1 MIAWVVLL
9 FMAGRRLNSRGQHRL
24 AWISRGVAVALLTV
38 PPFLMATS
46 FGSVVLYVVLPTAY
60 LVTTAVVLKLIAPA
74 STVGRRS

>member
-1 MIAWVVLL
+1 
-9 FMAGRRLNSRGQHRL
+9 MAGHRLNSRGQHRL